1 MAHYL
6 IEFRFQSAKI
16 KRYLKGMI
24 YDVNRKFHVG
34 KRRHIPHITL
44 VGPLTTNNERKL
56 IYDFAKVCSETKLM
70 KFKGNEF
77 GTFDS
82 NRVVY
87 VNIGASERLNEFR
100 IRLVE
105 TIRPYCKLQSH
116 DKRRDDDKFSY
127 HSTLAIKLSEIEFR
141 RIKNYIHTKP
151 KPNFSQVVM
160 RITLLKGGKILRE
173 YDFLQKRLLNRR
185 QALNKHITR
194 NSKELLRKFFEGSYN
209 PDEGVH
215 KFEKHPYQSL
225 WDKIKSF
232 FGA

>member
-1 MAHYL
+1 
-6 IEFRFQSAKI
+6 
-16 KRYLKGMI
+16 
-24 YDVNRKFHVG
+24 
-34 KRRHIPHITL
+34 
-44 VGPLTTNNERKL
+44 
-56 IYDFAKVCSETKLM
+56 
-70 KFKGNEF
+70 
-77 GTFDS
+77 
-82 NRVVY
+82 
-87 VNIGASERLNEFR
+87 
-100 IRLVE
+100 
-105 TIRPYCKLQSH
+105 
-116 DKRRDDDKFSY
+116 
-127 HSTLAIKLSEIEFR
+127 
-141 RIKNYIHTKP
+141 
-151 KPNFSQVVM
+151 M

>member
-24 YDVNRKFHVG
+24 YDVNKKFHVG
-34 KRRHIPHITL
+34 KKRHIPHITL

-56 IYDFAKVCSETKLM
+56 IADFAKVCSETKLM
-70 KFKGNEF
+70 KFKGNGF

-82 NRVVY
+82 NKVVY

-100 IRLVE
+100 IKLIE
-105 TIRPYCKLQSH
+105 TLRPYCKLQSH
-116 DKRRDDDKFSY
+116 DKRKDEDRFGY
-127 HSTLAIKLSEIEFR
+127 HSTLAMKLSESEFK

-151 KPNFSQVVM
+151 KPNFNQVVM
-160 RITLLKGGKILRE
+160 RITLLKDGKILRE

-185 QALNKHITR
+185 QALNRHITR
-194 NSKELLRKFFEGSYN
+194 NSKELLRRFFEGSYK
-209 PDEGVH
+209 PDDVTT
-215 KFEKHPYQSL
+215 KFKELKSQSL

-232 FGA
+232 IGV